1 MAPGSSRVLAVLL
14 ALAWPLLAAGP
25 AAAAVVVTCPDVAGR
40 LGVVPAAAR
49 DQVAADLAQLERDL
63 DDVNARLAREPD
75 QAESQLQVIRDRRIA
90 VIDRIVVDIT
100 RVGGDEPAG
109 VRALAPCSLGEPAPG
124 APPPEPRPEPEPPA
138 TDPPPPHDIDDRAT
152 PAVPPSLAPAA
163 VDGGAPGGRDA
174 DPPVVAEGGAPDP
187 VPPPPLPAASAA
199 TAPASQGVELA
210 TDPLVV
216 VAVFVIALGA
226 VTALTLGVSAGRRDT
241 GDDAT

>member
-1 MAPGSSRVLAVLL
+1 MRLL
-14 ALAWPLLAAGP
+14 AGFLLLGWSLVGAGP
-25 AAAAVVVTCPDVAGR
+25 AAAAAVVVSCPDVAGR
-40 LGVVPAAAR
+40 VGEVPAAAR
-49 DQVAADLAQLERDL
+49 EQVDADLAQLERDL
-63 DDVNARLAREPD
+63 ADVNDRLAREPD

-109 VRALAPCSLGEPAPG
+109 LRELAPCSLGEPAPD
-124 APPPEPRPEPEPPA
+124 APPAGRRPEPEPPA

-163 VDGGAPGGRDA
+163 AGGAAPGGPDA
-174 DPPVVAEGGAPDP
+174 APRVIGEGDTPAP
-187 VPPPPLPAASAA
+187 VPPPAARAA
-199 TAPASQGVELA
+199 TEPASEGVELA

-226 VTALTLGVSAGRRDT
+226 VTTLTIGVTAGRRDA
-241 GDDAT
+241 GDDDAT